1 MQWVGGLQG
10 VGVLQEMGVLHRM
23 GGCEGWECCSGW
35 GGAAIQVE
43 KAERELAMK
52 KKQIIHIS

>member
-1 MQWVGGLQG
+1 MGVLQWVG
-10 VGVLQEMGVLHRM
+10 
-23 GGCEGWECCSGW
+23 